1 MSLTVKPILVC
12 TALLILAC
20 CQLGNATTTQ
30 LPGLVREPLMLDV
43 TLPDGSHA
51 SLDALLTRP
60 DRPGPFPLAVI
71 SPGLPRDATARAHD
85 APENYAGPA
94 IVFAQ
99 HGYAAVVVER
109 RGDGR
114 SSGVPFVDFGPCN
127 DRHYPIA
134 ARVWA
139 EDILSAVS
147 SLRREPWADPDRI
160 VLVGHSAGG
169 FADLA
174 AALQE
179 PAGVA
184 GIIDFAGALGSPRPD
199 FVCQPERLVETMHEF
214 GAGAHVP
221 SLWLY
226 AENDHFFGPQLAR
239 QMFDAYAAGGAPA
252 EFDAAPPFGQD
263 GHALI
268 FAAAPAQWWPRVAAF
283 LTHLH
288 LPAQLVVDLPPPA
301 MLPAPAA
308 LDARGQQDFAGY
320 VASRSY
326 EKAFVTNGSGH
337 YGIAFGQRA
346 QQDAVAVALDHCKQH
361 GWECS
366 VYAIGNT
373 LAVGQED
380 GNRQR

>member
-1 MSLTVKPILVC
+1 MRLLSIAIAVLT
-12 TALLILAC
+12 
-20 CQLGNATTTQ
+20 LGSYSIAMAMPTQ
-30 LPGLVREPLMLDV
+30 LPGLLREPFMLDV
-43 TLPDGSHA
+43 TRPDGRHA

-60 DRPGPFPLAVI
+60 DRPGRFPLAVI
-71 SPGLPRDATARAHD
+71 SAGLPRDAAARTRE
-85 APENYAGPA
+85 APENYSGPA

-114 SSGVPFVDFGPCN
+114 SSGVPFVDFGPCD

-134 ARVWA
+134 GRVWA

-174 AALQE
+174 AALQA

-214 GAGAHVP
+214 GAGARVP

-226 AENDHFFGPQLAR
+226 AANDHFFGPQLAR

-252 EFDAAPPFGQD
+252 EFDAAPPFGRD

-268 FAAAPAQWWPRVAAF
+268 FAAAPALWWPRVAEF

-301 MLPAPAA
+301 MLPVPAG
-308 LDARGQQDFAGY
+308 LDALGQEDFTGY

-337 YGIAFGQRA
+337 YGIAFGQRS

-361 GWECS
+361 GWTCS
-366 VYAIGNT
+366 VYATGNT
-373 LAVGQED
+373 LAEGQGG
-380 GNRQR
+380 GNPQH